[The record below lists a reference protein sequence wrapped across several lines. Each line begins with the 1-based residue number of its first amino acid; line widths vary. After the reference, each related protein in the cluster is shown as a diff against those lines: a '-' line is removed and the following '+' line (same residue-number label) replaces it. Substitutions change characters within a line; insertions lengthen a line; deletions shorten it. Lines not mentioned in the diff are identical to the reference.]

1 MLHEVMSYE
10 PNAWT
15 NVLCHDVSIHIVL
28 LAVKT
33 LSFWDFSSQILTMV
47 CAEWLGILLMT
58 IFLCS
63 ICQRTRDEQVM
74 NKSRAAMSKPIRSYN
89 RVPHN
94 TVSIFVLL
102 ISWHLEVPSLTFFNS
117 SFNVDFKTLQFVILW
132 WTLDQVIAK
141 ILEGSHFKN

>member
-1 MLHEVMSYE
+1 MSLYFQE
-10 PNAWT
+10 LNT
-15 NVLCHDVSIHIVL
+15 YKGLCRVVGD
-28 LAVKT
+28 
-33 LSFWDFSSQILTMV
+33 
-47 CAEWLGILLMT
+47 MT

-102 ISWHLEVPSLTFFNS
+102 ISWPPKHLEVPSLTFFNS
-117 SFNVDFKTLQFVILW
+117 PFHVDFKTIQFVIIDEVLNEIFPKYW
-132 WTLDQVIAK
+132 KDVI
-141 ILEGSHFKN
+141 